1 MPAGNYS
8 GAPERWLR
16 SAGSGLVLPAPVISK
31 KDLRRMSAAVRPVH
45 REVRQCDYATKVAW
59 LYKKREDP
67 KPGENP
73 VVAIPVPAETCEANA
88 VTTFSENGKTTH
100 RCAEHTR
107 RRSE

>member
-1 MPAGNYS
+1 MYKGY
-8 GAPERWLR
+8 PEEWKR
-16 SAGSGLVLPAPVISK
+16 SPGSTVVLPPLPVGR